1 LKKIYS
7 LIVEGLTSRPR
18 FVLTGL
24 ITIVTLAHGIYAK
37 FTGPKSCPDCHWYAI
52 YADKLIADNFDI
64 GIFIS
69 HADSSIPVHFYLTWI
84 FTLALI
90 KLLFGFAWQSGALY
104 FNIFVN
110 LMIIT
115 TAVLTVYRASQAS
128 LISAMAT
135 GLLLLVAIEHM
146 LWIPFPLTDISY
158 EAIFLCSL
166 TLLYYALT
174 SASTRL
180 RLGFGSG
187 VFFFV
192 FVAMFSRPTSAA
204 LVMAVLC
211 SCILIVTINFN
222 NPEDRLCRL
231 RVITGTL
238 VSVALVGIFLHALL
252 LAQQTSADATG
263 YLSQLTSLYSKG
275 VVVIGRPETFL
286 TPPEGSLGYFLI
298 SLRKL
303 VYFFWISL
311 DAFSVVHSVGNWI
324 FFFPAY
330 LSCAVI
336 LRDLFSMYP
345 RLGKNEQVLALICII
360 FLVSTA
366 VFHSVMM
373 LDYDWRYRLP
383 CIPIF
388 AIIFGLGARLTII
401 SRSE

>member
-1 LKKIYS
+1 
-7 LIVEGLTSRPR
+7 
-18 FVLTGL
+18 LTGF
-24 ITIVTLAHGIYAK
+24 IIIVALVHGIYAQY
-37 FTGPKSCPDCHWYAI
+37 TGPKGCPDCHWYAI
-52 YADKLIADNFDI
+52 NADKLIADNFDI
-64 GIFIS
+64 SIFIS
-69 HADSSIPVHFYLTWI
+69 HADSTIPPHFYLTWI

-104 FNIFVN
+104 FNILVN

-115 TAVLTVYRASQAS
+115 TAVLTVYRASQAC
-128 LISAMAT
+128 LISAIAT
-135 GLLLLVAIEHM
+135 GLLLLVAIEHV
-146 LWIPFPLTDISY
+146 LWIPFPLTDTSY
-158 EAIFLCSL
+158 EAISLCSL

-180 RLGFGSG
+180 RFGFGSG

-192 FVAMFSRPTSAA
+192 LVAMFSRPTSAA

-231 RVITGTL
+231 RVISGIF
-238 VSVALVGIFLHALL
+238 VSVVLVGIFLHALFL
-252 LAQQTSADATG
+252 VQQTSADATG
-263 YLSQLTSLYSKG
+263 FLSELTFHYSMG
-275 VVVIGRPETFL
+275 TVVIGRPETFV

-298 SLRKL
+298 SFWKL
-303 VYFFWISL
+303 IYFFWISL
-311 DAFSVVHSVGNWI
+311 DIFSFVHSVGNWI

-336 LRDLFSMYP
+336 LRDLFSLHP
-345 RLGKNEQVLALICII
+345 RLGKNEQVLALICIM

-366 VFHSVMM
+366 VFHSVMI

-388 AIIFGLGARLTII
+388 AIIFGLGVRLTTTK
-401 SRSE
+401 RSE

>member
-1 LKKIYS
+1 MPYMPTSS
-7 LIVEGLTSRPR
+7 LQ
-18 FVLTGL
+18 
-24 ITIVTLAHGIYAK
+24 TILTLA
-37 FTGPKSCPDCHWYAI
+37 FLSRMQT
-52 YADKLIADNFDI
+52 LVF
-64 GIFIS
+64 
-69 HADSSIPVHFYLTWI
+69 HFYLTWI

-158 EAIFLCSL
+158 EAISLCSL

-192 FVAMFSRPTSAA
+192 FVAMFSRPTSPV
-204 LVMAVLC
+204 LVVAILC

-231 RVITGTL
+231 RVITGIL
-238 VSVALVGIFLHALL
+238 VSVVLVGISLHALL

-263 YLSQLTSLYSKG
+263 YLSQLNSLYSKG
-275 VVVIGRPETFL
+275 VVVTGRPETYV
-286 TPPEGSLGYFLI
+286 TPPEGSLEYFLI

-303 VYFFWISL
+303 VYFFWVSL
-311 DAFSVVHSVGNWI
+311 DTFSVVHSVGNWI

-330 LSCAVI
+330 LGCAVI
-336 LRDLFSMYP
+336 LRDLFSLHP

-388 AIIFGLGARLTII
+388 AIIFGLGVRATTR
-401 SRSE
+401 RSE